1 MKKKF
6 LFVLPAL
13 FSMITSHSLAQV
25 IHPDLKIAASKVD
38 LSAESIQLNKYS
50 GDIGALTQYMELF
63 FNIVKESDHNVPAG
77 LNVKGM
83 VDVLALDKLR
93 AGSSSSA
100 KVDNAWLN
108 YSYIDTGGSEEGI
121 FSLLGRKNQP
131 QVVPTICPV
140 GTDIAVQLELDLR
153 KVEQMIYGIAEMT
166 GDTEKIDAT
175 FGEVPPELEMTFS
188 EALAKMNVRVNLM
201 LDLDAN
207 DEIPLPI
214 GNIGRP
220 LMAARVD
227 GISWL
232 WPIMEKQL
240 VENPLVELHEKDG
253 LLILKPTNEGVL
265 EMKKSRVGSLFQ
277 IIKLSPLVVID
288 LEKDAVWVCSNEDYL
303 AKCLSGEN
311 TLANSPAYKQAMEK
325 LPKTAN
331 SMVYVSEDL
340 LKKLSEVYMKL
351 RDTGLMG
358 EKFKK
363 AEPLM
368 SRFLEDL
375 TESDKGWI
383 MSVAKDETGIL
394 TASRGPFA
402 TKHLKYLVS
411 AIGPMIGGYQS
422 QQHKVLAEAELKD
435 AAIEE

>member
-277 IIKLSPLVVID
+277 IIKLSPLVV
-288 LEKDAVWVCSNEDYL
+288 
-303 AKCLSGEN
+303 
-311 TLANSPAYKQAMEK
+311 YKQAMEK

-402 TKHLKYLVS
+402 TKH
-411 AIGPMIGGYQS
+411 
-422 QQHKVLAEAELKD
+422 
-435 AAIEE
+435 